1 MRFMS
6 WKAGILLDSLW
17 YHVKKTEENGD
28 KQEHI
33 RQRHELVESNSSF
46 QPFHDA

>member
-17 YHVKKTEENGD
+17 YHVQKTEENGE

-33 RQRHELVESNSSF
+33 RQIVVQREAWTSRI
-46 QPFHDA
+46 